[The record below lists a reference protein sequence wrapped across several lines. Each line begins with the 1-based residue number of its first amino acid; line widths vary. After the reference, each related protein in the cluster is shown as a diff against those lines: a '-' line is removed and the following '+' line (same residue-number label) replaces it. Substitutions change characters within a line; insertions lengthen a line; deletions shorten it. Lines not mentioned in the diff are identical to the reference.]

1 MHEKRKKCQVTPWI
15 NKVTFY
21 HSKRL
26 FTQGPIILI
35 NLIQV
40 WFEPVLTGS
49 NKLSCCPNLRLVHW
63 SSPALR
69 LNLGPGLGLVLQSL
83 GLNFGSRPNCGIT
96 IHNTNMYK
104 HKLYACPILYL
115 LHLWQCHLFDY
126 PGPQFMWELY
136 ISPTSR
142 PSTLLVVPPK
152 TVVSINWKLSQ
163 MTTNQSAL

>member
-1 MHEKRKKCQVTPWI
+1 MRNTNCLVSAKSI
-15 NKVTFY
+15 NKVMFY

-26 FTQGPIILI
+26 FTQGSIIPI

-40 WFEPVLTGS
+40 WFKLVLTGS
-49 NKLSCCPNLRLVHW
+49 NKLSCCQNLRLDRW
-63 SSPALR
+63 SSPALP
-69 LNLGPGLGLVLQSL
+69 LNLGPDLGPVLQSS
-83 GLNFGSRPNCGIT
+83 GSNFGSGLNCGIT

-136 ISPTSR
+136 LQHHDHLHCLWSLLKLLF
-142 PSTLLVVPPK
+142 PS
-152 TVVSINWKLSQ
+152 IGN
-163 MTTNQSAL
+163 